1 MPVTATTPAGPSF
14 SIGIVQSLER
24 GQSLVFTG
32 ERRGGHLIWNRP
44 ALLIVPRDTL
54 DSMTMQQP
62 WPWPRTMDALVAAPA
77 SHRIL
82 MENSQVRV
90 LEVVIEPGSREPEH
104 THEAASVMIVD
115 EPARIRYYEGD
126 ALRFESPERS
136 GSPAGVRVRWMEPEG
151 PHSVENIDE
160 YRYHAIR
167 VELK

>member
-1 MPVTATTPAGPSF
+1 
-14 SIGIVQSLER
+14 
-24 GQSLVFTG
+24 
-32 ERRGGHLIWNRP
+32 
-44 ALLIVPRDTL
+44 
-54 DSMTMQQP
+54 MTMQQP
-62 WPWPRTMDALVAAPA
+62 WPWPKTMDALVAAPA

-126 ALRFESPERS
+126 ALRFESPDRL

-151 PHSVENIDE
+151 PHSVENIDA